1 MNTNLDEVKLTA
13 YALNELDETSW
24 AAVEKLLAMDPVARR
39 WVEDVRRTAALLE
52 SELQAE
58 ECPSLTTEQTR
69 EIQRQ
74 IHLREKPGFWTRQW
88 FPSLR
93 LVEALA
99 VVAII
104 VILGAMLLPAL
115 SKAKFKAKRSVAMAE
130 QRQAALENRV
140 EDQPK
145 PVQQPAEP
153 PVALDLNEVPAMTSP
168 APAPAAIPPAPV
180 MTVNPSVTQPVA
192 LGQTRASDALTRAPV
207 ASSQDFGL
215 AAGGLPIEGQDNNS
229 LRLPGVGATFQA
241 GRSAT
246 TATSLQFESVKK
258 DWSYGHRLQERLADE
273 HDHFNRNRWS
283 APPAQPNTESYADLA
298 DNPFLAALDNPLST
312 FSIDVDTA
320 SYANVRRFLTENQLP
335 PPDAVRI
342 EEMINYFS
350 YNYPQPKGSVPFS
363 VNVEIASCPW
373 NAGHRLVRVGLKG
386 REIARDQR
394 PPSNLVFLID
404 VSGSMDEPA
413 KLPLLKESLKLL
425 TRQLNEND
433 HVSIVVYAGAAGMV
447 LPETS
452 GSNKATILR
461 ALDRLQADGSTHG
474 SAGIQLA
481 YETASE
487 NFIEGGVNRVILCT
501 DGDFNV
507 GVTSQGDLTR
517 LIQEKAKSKIFLSV
531 LGFGMGN
538 YKDSTMEALADKG
551 NGNYAYIDS
560 LNEGRKV
567 LVEQMSGTLVTIAKD
582 VKIQIEFNPAQVNSY
597 RLIGY
602 ENRLLAKEDFNND
615 KKDAGEIGAG
625 HTVTALYEVVPA
637 GMTPDETPGVDPL
650 KYQRPARPPVVSD
663 SDEMLTLKLRYKQP
677 DGDTSRLLTTPVKD
691 SDKSYARASTDF
703 KFAAAVA
710 EFGML
715 LRHSPYCGDA
725 TMDSAWEHAKSGL
738 GNDPE
743 GYRAEFLTL
752 VETASRLAGK

>member
-1 MNTNLDEVKLTA
+1 MKNNLPEFDEAKLTA
-13 YALNELDETSW
+13 YALNELDGAERG
-24 AAVEKLLAMDPVARR
+24 AVEKIIAENAAARQ
-39 WVEDVRRTAALLE
+39 WVEEARQTARELE
-52 SELQAE
+52 TELQGE
-58 ECPSLTTEQTR
+58 ECPALTSEQTR
-69 EIQRQ
+69 ALQQKIRAAD
-74 IHLREKPGFWTRQW
+74 KPSFWTRQW

-99 VVAII
+99 LVAI
-104 VILGAMLLPAL
+104 VAVLAAMLLPAL
-115 SKAKFKAKRSVAMAE
+115 AKAKNKSKRSVAMAE
-130 QRQAALENRV
+130 QRQKDLEK
-140 EDQPK
+140 EYAKTEADQSASTGVAPGNDM
-145 PVQQPAEP
+145 PAVPSEMN
-153 PVALDLNEVPAMTSP
+153 PVATMP
-168 APAPAAIPPAPV
+168 APAPVMAPPPSGSPQLDGSLSYGVVTKSAAPGAV
-180 MTVNPSVTQPVA
+180 
-192 LGQTRASDALTRAPV
+192 GV
-207 ASSQDFGL
+207 ASISGGANGGQG
-215 AAGGLPIEGQDNNS
+215 AARS
-229 LRLPGVGATFQA
+229 LQAITVYSSVNYQA
-241 GRSAT
+241 GPSAVAAPADSFAVAGKLRDRDDKTFYYRFKQPAMT
-246 TATSLQFESVKK
+246 TGDF
-258 DWSYGHRLQERLADE
+258 
-273 HDHFNRNRWS
+273 
-283 APPAQPNTESYADLA
+283 NTESYAA
-298 DNPFLAALDNPLST
+298 INDNPFLTALQNPLST

-342 EEMINYFS
+342 EEMVNYFH
-350 YNYPQPKGSVPFS
+350 YNYPQPKGDVPFS
-363 VNVEIASCPW
+363 VNAEVAGCPW
-373 NAGHRLVRVGLKG
+373 NPEHRLVRIGLKG

-404 VSGSMDEPA
+404 VSGSMNEPN
-413 KLPLLKESLKLL
+413 KLPLLKETLKLL
-425 TRQLNEND
+425 TRQLTEND

-452 GSNKATILR
+452 GSEKATILR
-461 ALDRLQADGSTHG
+461 ALDRLQAGGSTHG
-474 SAGIQLA
+474 SAGIRLA
-481 YETASE
+481 YETATE

-507 GVTSQGDLTR
+507 GMTSQGELTR
-517 LIQEKAKSKIFLSV
+517 LITDKAKSGVFLSV

-538 YKDSTMEALADKG
+538 YKDSTMEMLADKG
-551 NGNYAYIDS
+551 NGNYAYIDT

-582 VKIQIEFNPAQVNSY
+582 VKIQIEFNPAQVDSY

-637 GMTPDETPGVDPL
+637 GMTSDETPAVDPL
-650 KYQRPARPPVVSD
+650 KYQKPAKPRFITSG
-663 SDEMLTLKLRYKQP
+663 SDELLTLKLRYKQP
-677 DGDTSRLLTTPVKD
+677 DGDTSRLISTPIKD
-691 SDKSYARASTDF
+691 TDRSYARASTDF

-715 LRHSPYCGDA
+715 LRGSPYKGEA
-725 TMDSAWEHAKSGL
+725 SYRSAWEHTKASL

-752 VETASRLAGK
+752 VETAQRLAGK